1 MYDECG
7 ARVANYSGLVKS
19 GCSKREAIWGFRTRI
34 TKCTVPDIPLTIVPE
49 WFRRTLRIM
58 DEPGTPIPEGRTPK
72 MTRHVRQTDNDV
84 DTVTGEA
91 DANMDDQE
99 NIAEVEVNNL
109 INDVVTEVNLE
120 RTRWKVDGEIA

>member
-1 MYDECG
+1 
-7 ARVANYSGLVKS
+7 
-19 GCSKREAIWGFRTRI
+19 
-34 TKCTVPDIPLTIVPE
+34 
-49 WFRRTLRIM
+49 M

-72 MTRHVRQTDNDV
+72 MTRHVRQTDNDM